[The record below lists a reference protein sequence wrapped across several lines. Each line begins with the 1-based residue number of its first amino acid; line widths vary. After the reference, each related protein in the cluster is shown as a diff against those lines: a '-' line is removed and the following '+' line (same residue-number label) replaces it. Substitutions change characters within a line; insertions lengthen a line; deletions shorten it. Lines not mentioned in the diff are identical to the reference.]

1 MADPRGDL
9 LYFNFLL
16 LFCLLVNG
24 VFILQLPVE
33 ADFAPVAQVLVYT
46 VTPSREV
53 IADSTKFNIEKCFNN
68 KVSDHLFER
77 VVTL

>member
-1 MADPRGDL
+1 
-9 LYFNFLL
+9 
-16 LFCLLVNG
+16 
-24 VFILQLPVE
+24 VE